1 MSAVFTC
8 STDDGHP
15 SDMKMAELLSKNGLN
30 GTFFIPIKNREG
42 LPVMSRAQIRDVGR
56 QFEIGSH
63 TYDHC
68 YLKNVDLAE
77 ANRQITE
84 GKTQLE
90 DLLGK
95 AIAGFCYPGG
105 KYREAHAAMV
115 QSAGFQYARTTMNLC
130 FDAGHSRF
138 EIPTTI
144 QFYPHAKS
152 VYLRNFVSA
161 GSWPKRVSGLRLAL
175 QHDNWIE
182 RLYALFDY
190 SCQQEGVFHMWAHSN
205 DIDKLNAWS
214 EVDRFFGYV
223 AEKVTMQNRLNNQ
236 QLVSKEFFT

>member
-1 MSAVFTC
+1 
-8 STDDGHP
+8 
-15 SDMKMAELLSKNGLN
+15 
-30 GTFFIPIKNREG
+30 
-42 LPVMSRAQIRDVGR
+42 MSRSQIRDVGR

-144 QFYPHAKS
+144 QFYPHPKS

-223 AEKVTMQNRLNNQ
+223 AEKVTMQNRLDNQ
-236 QLVSKEFFT
+236 LLVSKEFFT